1 MFYMKRIEIENLK
14 DQVEELKKERKELQK
29 LEQLVNRFLIL
40 SNLETAPI
48 LSALAG
54 LGPARRAT
62 FEVHIEGLEKAA
74 AEKAEREKIEAVVR
88 DFLQRNDHNRIV

>member
-1 MFYMKRIEIENLK
+1 MFDNQRIEFLKSRIEIL
-14 DQVEELKKERKELQK
+14 EEKKEELQK

-40 SNLETAPI
+40 SNLETNPL

-74 AEKAEREKIEAVVR
+74 AEKAEREKIEAIIR
-88 DFLQRNDHNRIV
+88 GFLAENYPSGNV

>member
-1 MFYMKRIEIENLK
+1 MFDNQRIEFLKSRIEIL
-14 DQVEELKKERKELQK
+14 EEKKEELQK

-74 AEKAEREKIEAVVR
+74 AEKAEREKIEAIIR
-88 DFLQRNDHNRIV
+88 GFLAENYPSGNV